1 MTKINS
7 PEQLPQMVAEL
18 KRQRFYGQ
26 IHLVFRDGKL
36 SRMITEQSQVFDL
49 NSNSPEEGTSYDSR
63 NNFRK

>member
-7 PEQLPQMVAEL
+7 PNDLPQMVAEL

-26 IHLVFRDGKL
+26 IHLVFRNGEL

-49 NSNSPEEGTSYDSR
+49 NSEEGTSHDYR
-63 NNFRK
+63 NKFRK